1 MNLAELAEQS
11 AERLGERMNL
21 VFEGEQFT
29 NFQFLDWARR
39 LHRGFAGLGL
49 ARGDI
54 AVLCMAN
61 HPLAFAVFQG
71 IFRTGGT
78 AIPVMFMMSA
88 AELRYVLSDSKA
100 RGVITDEANVSKVR
114 EAVQGLDHIR
124 WMVVLGGEDNPGS
137 SPPEYRL
144 ETFLDNEPET
154 NLPQISEDDPALML
168 YTAGTTGKPKGV
180 MLTHANLIAS
190 AEAANEA
197 SELDRWEGPYIGM
210 SAMPMA
216 HIFGVGVMNS
226 GYLAPEHIADGY
238 SVQMSW
244 FEPERFM
251 QLIEQHRCTVMVA
264 VPTMLALILNH
275 PRVEQYNLSSLK
287 MVVCGASPLPVEM
300 ARAFSERYGC
310 RIREIYGLTE
320 NTGLGSAN
328 RLSEP
333 YRPGSA
339 GRAYFNTEL
348 KIFDQDDKP
357 LPANEIGEV
366 VMRGPAVMKGYY
378 NRPEETAEALRHGW
392 LHTGDMGYLDEDG
405 YLFIVDRKKDMI
417 IRGGENIYPG
427 ELEEIIYAVKGV
439 AEAAVVGV
447 PDPIYGESVI
457 AFVVPGPGANL
468 SEQEITDFMRTRTA
482 SFKVP
487 AKIHFTDSLPK
498 SPVGKVLKRE
508 LRKKA
513 LVEEEGKELRV

>member
-1 MNLAELAEQS
+1 
-11 AERLGERMNL
+11 
-21 VFEGEQFT
+21 T

-49 ARGDI
+49 ARGEI
-54 AVLCMAN
+54 TVMCMAN
-61 HPLAFAVFQG
+61 HPLAYAVFQG

-78 AIPVMFMMSA
+78 AIPVMFMMA
-88 AELRYVLSDSKA
+88 ANELRYVLSDSKA
-100 RGVITDEANVSKVR
+100 QGVITDEMNVSKVR

-124 WMVVLGGEDNPGS
+124 WIVVRGGEDNPES
-137 SPPEYRL
+137 SPPEYSL
-144 ETFLDNEPET
+144 ETLLKNEPE
-154 NLPQISEDDPALML
+154 NSLPEINDNDVALML

-197 SELDRWEGPYIGM
+197 SEMEQWEGPYIGI

-226 GYLAPEHIADGY
+226 GYLAPEKIASGY

-275 PRVEQYNLSSLK
+275 PKAAEYDLSSLK
-287 MVVCGASPLPVEM
+287 MVVCGASPLPVEI
-300 ARAFSERYGC
+300 ARTFSERYGC

-328 RLSEP
+328 RLSDP

-339 GRAYFNTEL
+339 GKAYFNTEL
-348 KIFDQDDKP
+348 KIFDQEDNP
-357 LPANEIGEV
+357 LPPKEIGEV
-366 VMRGPAVMKGYY
+366 VLRGPAVMKGYH
-378 NRPEETAEALRHGW
+378 NRPEETAEALRNGW

-405 YLFIVDRKKDMI
+405 YLFIVDRKKDLI
-417 IRGGENIYPG
+417 
-427 ELEEIIYAVKGV
+427 
-439 AEAAVVGV
+439 
-447 PDPIYGESVI
+447 
-457 AFVVPGPGANL
+457 
-468 SEQEITDFMRTRTA
+468 
-482 SFKVP
+482 
-487 AKIHFTDSLPK
+487 
-498 SPVGKVLKRE
+498 
-508 LRKKA
+508 
-513 LVEEEGKELRV
+513 